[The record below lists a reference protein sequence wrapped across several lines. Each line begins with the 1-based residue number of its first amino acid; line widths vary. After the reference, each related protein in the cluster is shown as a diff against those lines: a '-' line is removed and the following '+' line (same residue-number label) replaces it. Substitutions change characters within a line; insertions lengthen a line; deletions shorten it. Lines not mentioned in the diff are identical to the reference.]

1 MLAAYYL
8 LVLLW
13 CYFLKLSSCLPTPLT
28 YLTYYSS
35 IFTGDKL
42 LTTANPEFDED
53 TKMFDQLGLKGA

>member
-1 MLAAYYL
+1 MYSLLTTDYRLLAT
-8 LVLLW
+8 
-13 CYFLKLSSCLPTPLT
+13 F
-28 YLTYYSS
+28 S